1 MNTIDLLFENT
12 KIKGKVILS
21 DSLHENKALLKDKTL
36 YKFIWV
42 LSGQLELDV
51 DHQPVVLKEGQLLTL
66 SHLHHVDFVRV
77 DGEYLSLL
85 FNSNFYCIYG
95 NDHEVSCNGL
105 LFHGSSHVV
114 IFDLS
119 GEERRKI
126 ATLTGIMR
134 EEFESRDHLQDE
146 MLRVL
151 LKRFIILC
159 TRIAEN
165 RQGVRKENGMQFETI
180 RKFYVLVDTHFKEK
194 KQVQEYADM
203 LNKSPK
209 TLANLLS
216 TYQQP
221 SAIRV
226 IHNRVQAE
234 ADAATGLFALVNN
247 ITEAVRAEFRPAGA
261 AAPLAALWYPA
272 YWEDIEETPAHI
284 LLHTFSGQGY
294 HYRQCF
300 LNNKFLPAEYDAIFP
315 QGHDA
320 DDANIMAM
328 LCFDRLRW
336 PWQLSETAAGHYRA
350 FLSANTGRVLTRLLK
365 AQDLDGV
372 RALLALD
379 VLDKA
384 AFAEGAALAAK
395 AENAAAAALLADA
408 EHKKFAA
415 AKPKRRYDFD
425 F

>member
-66 SHLHHVDFVRV
+66 SHLHHVDFIRV

-165 RQGVRKENGMQFETI
+165 RQGVRKENGMKFETI
-180 RKFYVLVDTHFKEK
+180 RRF
-194 KQVQEYADM
+194 
-203 LNKSPK
+203 
-209 TLANLLS
+209 
-216 TYQQP
+216 
-221 SAIRV
+221 
-226 IHNRVQAE
+226 
-234 ADAATGLFALVNN
+234 
-247 ITEAVRAEFRPAGA
+247 
-261 AAPLAALWYPA
+261 
-272 YWEDIEETPAHI
+272 
-284 LLHTFSGQGY
+284 
-294 HYRQCF
+294 
-300 LNNKFLPAEYDAIFP
+300 
-315 QGHDA
+315 
-320 DDANIMAM
+320 
-328 LCFDRLRW
+328 
-336 PWQLSETAAGHYRA
+336 
-350 FLSANTGRVLTRLLK
+350 
-365 AQDLDGV
+365 
-372 RALLALD
+372 
-379 VLDKA
+379 
-384 AFAEGAALAAK
+384 
-395 AENAAAAALLADA
+395 
-408 EHKKFAA
+408 
-415 AKPKRRYDFD
+415 
-425 F
+425 